1 ERLRPYGAGGVGRDR
16 VLPGARP
23 RAPAAYKDAEIRAHG
38 CGACRRTA
46 RQPARAL
53 RWSGARVSDLSAR
66 PNRCGCKR
74 RGAGDPRAA
83 RLHDRYPPRADR
95 AGGRLEEPDRDAGAL
110 IAMRA
115 VDPVDLEV
123 VKASLS
129 GIVQEMQ
136 NSLFRTGFS
145 TIVRESQDASC
156 ALMNARGEVV
166 AQHVVL
172 PLHIGAFPASTAAVI
187 DAFGAGIAPG
197 DAFIINHPYQ
207 GGSPHAPDI
216 AVITPIFVEA
226 DLFGFCGSIAHKSD
240 IGGPVP
246 GSCSG
251 QAREIFNEGLHL
263 PAVRYETA
271 YRRNSDIERLI
282 GANSRT
288 PELVLGDI
296 RGQLG
301 ADRLGERRLAELVG
315 QVGKREVL
323 GSFHRLLEMSEAK
336 VKRAIAEWTDGRFEA
351 ERFVDDDGIELERLV
366 RIHVVIEKRGDALHF
381 DFSGSADQT
390 KGPANIRPPL
400 VQAACAYALIS
411 LIDPT
416 MYVSSGLLRGFT
428 MAARGGSV
436 LTPRFPAPVNTY
448 NPTIH
453 ALVDAI
459 FAAVSD
465 VVPGKVRADGS
476 GSRSIILGG
485 RNTYTGKGYVQYEI
499 IAGGAGAR
507 TGKDGASGI
516 TVNQSN
522 AKIAAVE
529 IIESEFPARITRF
542 ELIADSGG
550 VGEFRGGL
558 GIRREYLNLAD
569 ARFSIRSM
577 KHLIPPN
584 GCAGGRTGRA
594 GDIWINPE
602 RAAAKRLPTRYADYP
617 LREEDTLR
625 LDTPAGGGYGDPLA
639 GDPQRVLAD
648 VCEGVVSKEAAG
660 SENGGMLMP
669 TAQRWAINAAA
680 AESRRAQLREDKGD
694 GASR

>member
-1 ERLRPYGAGGVGRDR
+1 MSI
-16 VLPGARP
+16 
-23 RAPAAYKDAEIRAHG
+23 DA
-38 CGACRRTA
+38 
-46 RQPARAL
+46 
-53 RWSGARVSDLSAR
+53 
-66 PNRCGCKR
+66 
-74 RGAGDPRAA
+74 
-83 RLHDRYPPRADR
+83 
-95 AGGRLEEPDRDAGAL
+95 
-110 IAMRA
+110 
-115 VDPVDLEV
+115 VDLEV

-156 ALMNARGEVV
+156 ALLNASGDVV

-172 PLHIGAFPASTAAVI
+172 PLHIGAFPACTAAVI
-187 DAFGAGIAPG
+187 AAFGDGIARG
-197 DAFIINHPYQ
+197 DAFIINHPYH
-207 GGSPHAPDI
+207 GGSPHAPDV
-216 AVITPIFVEA
+216 AVITPVFIGEK
-226 DLFGFCGSIAHKSD
+226 LFGFCGSIAHKSD

-263 PAVRYETA
+263 PAVRYQSG
-271 YRRNSDIERLI
+271 YRPIADIERLI

-301 ADRLGERRLAELVG
+301 ADRLGEKRLTELVG
-315 QVGKREVL
+315 KFGKQKILECF
-323 GSFHRLLEMSEAK
+323 GRLLEMSEAK
-336 VKRAIAEWTDGRFEA
+336 LKAAIAEWPDGRFEA
-351 ERFVDDDGIELERLV
+351 ERFVDDDGVELEKPV
-366 RIHVVIEKRGDALHF
+366 RIHVVVDKHGDKLHF

-411 LIDPT
+411 LIDPS

-428 MAARGGSV
+428 MTARDGSV
-436 LTPRFPAPVNTY
+436 LNPRFPAPVNTY

-459 FAAVSD
+459 FDAMSHI
-465 VVPGKVRADGS
+465 VPGKVRADGS

-485 RNTYTGKGYVQYEI
+485 RSTYTGKGYVQYEI

-507 TGKDGASGI
+507 AAKDGASGI

-522 AKIAAVE
+522 AKIAPIE
-529 IIESEFPARITRF
+529 IIESEFPTRVARF

-550 VGEFRGGL
+550 AGEFRGGL
-558 GIRREYLNLAD
+558 GIRREYVNLAD

-577 KHLIPPN
+577 KHIIAPN
-584 GCAGGRTGRA
+584 GCAGGGMGRT
-594 GDIWINPE
+594 GDIWINPDSTQ
-602 RAAAKRLPTRYADYP
+602 AKRLPTRYADYP
-617 LREEDTLR
+617 LRAGDIFR
-625 LDTPAGGGYGDPLA
+625 LDTPGGGGHGDPLA
-639 GDPQRVLAD
+639 RDPERVLVDVQEGAVSPEAAERDYGVVLAQQKRSWTVDEAATGRRRADMRAKRAGSRPSLPTKAGDPAR
-648 VCEGVVSKEAAG
+648 SKE
-660 SENGGMLMP
+660 
-669 TAQRWAINAAA
+669 
-680 AESRRAQLREDKGD
+680 
-694 GASR
+694 

>member
-1 ERLRPYGAGGVGRDR
+1 M
-16 VLPGARP
+16 
-23 RAPAAYKDAEIRAHG
+23 H
-38 CGACRRTA
+38 
-46 RQPARAL
+46 RQTMAINAI
-53 RWSGARVSDLSAR
+53 
-66 PNRCGCKR
+66 
-74 RGAGDPRAA
+74 
-83 RLHDRYPPRADR
+83 
-95 AGGRLEEPDRDAGAL
+95 E
-110 IAMRA
+110 
-115 VDPVDLEV
+115 LEV

-145 TIVRESQDASC
+145 TIIRESQDASC

-172 PLHIGAFPASTAAVI
+172 PLHIGAFGASTAAVI
-187 DAFGAGIAPG
+187 AAFDDIAEG
-197 DAFIINHPYQ
+197 DAFLINHPYE

-216 AVITPIFVEA
+216 AVITPAFA
-226 DLFGFCGSIAHKSD
+226 AGSLFGFCGSIAHKSD

-263 PAVRYETA
+263 PAVRYQSA
-271 YRRNSDIERLI
+271 YRPNGDIERLI
-282 GANSRT
+282 AANSRT

-301 ADRLGERRLAELVG
+301 ADRLGEGRLGELTA
-315 QVGKREVL
+315 KL
-323 GSFHRLLEMSEAK
+323 GSDKVYEGCDRLLEISERALK
-336 VKRAIAEWTDGRFEA
+336 LAIAGWRDGSFEA
-351 ERFVDDDGIELERLV
+351 ERFVDDDGIELEKPV
-366 RIHVVIEKRGDALHF
+366 RIHVVVDKQADRLHF

-411 LIDPT
+411 LIDPN
-416 MYVSSGLLRGFT
+416 MYVSSGLLRGFAMT
-428 MAARGGSV
+428 ARDGSV
-436 LTPRFPAPVNTY
+436 LNPRFPAPVNTY

-459 FAAVSD
+459 FDAMSHIG
-465 VVPGKVRADGS
+465 PGNVRADGS

-485 RNTYTGKGYVQYEI
+485 RSTYTGKGYVQYEI

-507 TGKDGASGI
+507 ASKDGASGI

-522 AKIAAVE
+522 AKIAPIE
-529 IIESEFPARITRF
+529 IIESEFPTRIARF

-550 VGEFRGGL
+550 AGEFRGGL

-577 KHLIPPN
+577 KHIIAPN
-584 GCAGGRTGRA
+584 GCAGGSVGRT

-602 RAAAKRLPTRYADYP
+602 TSEAKRLPTRYADYP
-617 LREEDTLR
+617 LKAGDMFR
-625 LDTPAGGGYGDPLA
+625 LDTPGGGGHGDPLA
-639 GDPQRVLAD
+639 RGPERVLAD
-648 VCEGVVSKEAAG
+648 VREGAVSREAAERDYGVVLEQRDPSSWVVDEVA
-660 SENGGMLMP
+660 
-669 TAQRWAINAAA
+669 TAR
-680 AESRRAQLREDKGD
+680 RRADMRNTRHGMGKT
-694 GASR
+694 